1 MFDFDVVTDEK
12 TAPRRKAPPE
22 RHSPAGVPIPPRG
35 EAPAP
40 AAALEVP
47 APASPGAKTTL

>member
-22 RHSPAGVPIPPRG
+22 RHSPAGAPTPQRG
-35 EAPAP
+35 TAPAP

-47 APASPGAKTTL
+47 DSVLKVLQKG

>member
-22 RHSPAGVPIPPRG
+22 RRPAIGNPAPPRG
-35 EAPAP
+35 DLPAP
-40 AAALEVP
+40 AALELPVP
-47 APASPGAKTTL
+47 AGAGGKATL